1 MLYLVS
7 MGGDGKS
14 IAVKTIEEEPESLE
28 AGQHVVELEEEPT
41 VVRFIED
48 ADGNIVPMT
57 EEQRDAEIAEMAIPA
72 AANANRMQR
81 NMLLEQSDWTQMADT
96 PLSDDDK
103 ASWAS
108 YRTSLRD
115 LPTNSAWPMLEASD
129 WPVAP

>member
-28 AGQHVVELEEEPT
+28 AGQHVVELEDEPT
-41 VVRFIED
+41 VIRFIED

-72 AANANRMQR
+72 AATHNRMQR
-81 NMLLEQSDWTQMADT
+81 NMLLTQSDWTQMPDSA
-96 PLSDDDK
+96 LSDDDK
-103 ASWAS
+103 AAWAS
-108 YRTSLRD
+108 YRTLLRD
-115 LPTNSAWPMLEASD
+115 LPTTSAWPMLEADD
-129 WPVAP
+129 WPDAP